1 MHGIQSNEGFGCS
14 MNKGYALGFL
24 IVLLVVVLGLYVAIS
39 GFMSS
44 REAQRAQ
51 SAAAASTEAAQPSR
65 TATRPLP
72 TLTDT
77 AIVIPS
83 PVPGLTATMTAMVA
97 TTVVTEEAPPTET
110 PAPPPTEA
118 PPAQP
123 TDTPPP
129 VVQPPTPA
137 PAYQF
142 RLASPPTADPD
153 YQLCCYVYGTVKDA
167 AGNGLEGVQVQAFN
181 EWITKPPAL
190 TKGGADLGI
199 YDIPIDRD
207 QVTWYVMIVDQ
218 AGNQISSQ
226 VQIQWNPDEANGF
239 RIDWQRTY

>member
-1 MHGIQSNEGFGCS
+1 MS
-14 MNKGYALGFL
+14 KGYSLGFL

-65 TATRPLP
+65 TATRPIP
-72 TLTDT
+72 TPTDT

-97 TTVVTEEAPPTET
+97 TVVTEEALPTET

-123 TDTPPP
+123 TDTPP

-142 RLASPPTADPD
+142 RLAGPPTADPN

-167 AGNGLEGVQVQAFN
+167 AGNGLEGIQVQAFN
-181 EWITKPPAL
+181 EWTTLSPAL
-190 TKGGADLGI
+190 TKGGAEIGK
-199 YDIPIDRD
+199 YDIPIGRE

-226 VQIQWNPDEANGF
+226 VQIQWNPDQANGF